1 MQRRTTAQKTR
12 AGVVVAKN
20 ARMPEFIA
28 PALAVLMS
36 EPPPAGDWAYE
47 IKFDGYRMLVRVDDG
62 DVRFYTRNGHDWTSK
77 LPHLTAVLKRLPV
90 QRAWLDAEAVCFA
103 PDGRPNF
110 SRLQEAFNS
119 RRTTGI
125 CLVVFDLMWIDDTDL
140 RRRPWHERRSA
151 LTEIIAE
158 VLREEVRFSEAI
170 EADAAA
176 MLASACELGL
186 EGIIGKQI
194 DAPYRSGRSDRW
206 IKLKCVRRQEFVI
219 GGFSR
224 RKGATAGV
232 RALLLGVY
240 EEGGRLRYVGHVAPS
255 FTPRQAREFESRL
268 SALGRKRSPFASA
281 PDPEVD
287 REFYWLKPDL
297 VAEVAFLEW
306 TPAGRLRHPSFCGL
320 RADKPARTVSRENPA
335 SPKGAGSRR

>member
-1 MQRRTTAQKTR
+1 
-12 AGVVVAKN
+12 
-20 ARMPEFIA
+20 MPEFIA

-255 FTPRQAREFESRL
+255 FTPRQARE
-268 SALGRKRSPFASA
+268 
-281 PDPEVD
+281 
-287 REFYWLKPDL
+287 
-297 VAEVAFLEW
+297 
-306 TPAGRLRHPSFCGL
+306 LR
-320 RADKPARTVSRENPA
+320 V
-335 SPKGAGSRR
+335 GSRRWAANARRLPAPPTLRSIVSFTG